1 MRYLRIG
8 GVFLIAFLIQP
19 SLLNMINIGGYTPNL
34 ILCMTIL
41 YTYLYEE
48 DIYGVVFG
56 ALFGVLYDMMYS
68 NVIGPMPISLVL
80 VATGIV
86 IIRELTN
93 IENIINMWAV
103 SIVSITAYYFL
114 NWGLHH
120 LAGNPVGFAVV
131 FQQVP
136 WITIYSLVVIT
147 VLYKIIIRRVIRH
160 HRDRYVR

>member
-8 GVFLIAFLIQP
+8 AVFLIAFLIQP
-19 SLLNMINIGGYTPNL
+19 SLLNIINIHGYTPNL

-41 YTYLYEE
+41 YTFLYEE
-48 DIYGVVFG
+48 DIYGVIFG

-80 VATGIV
+80 VAIGIV
-86 IIRELTN
+86 VIRELTN

-103 SIVSITAYYFL
+103 SVVSVIAYYFI

-136 WITIYSLVVIT
+136 YIVLYSLVIIT
-147 VLYKIIIRRVIRH
+147 VMYKILIKRVIRH

>member
-19 SLLNMINIGGYTPNL
+19 SLLNVISIHGYTPNL

-48 DIYGVVFG
+48 VIYGVVFG

-86 IIRELTN
+86 VIREFTN
-93 IENIINMWAV
+93 IENIVNMWVV
-103 SIVSITAYYFL
+103 SVVSMLAYYFI

-120 LAGNPVGFAVV
+120 LAGNPVGFAVI
-131 FQQVP
+131 FQQIP
-136 WITIYSLVVIT
+136 WIALYSLVIIT
-147 VLYKIIIRRVIRH
+147 VMYKIIIRRVIRH

>member
-8 GVFLIAFLIQP
+8 GVFLIAFLVQP
-19 SLLNMINIGGYTPNL
+19 TMLNVMNIGGYTPNL

-86 IIRELTN
+86 VIREFTN

-103 SIVSITAYYFL
+103 SVVSILAYYFI

-131 FQQVP
+131 FHQIP
-136 WITIYSLVVIT
+136 WITLYSLVIIT
-147 VLYKIIIRRVIRH
+147 VMYKILIRRVIRH

>member
-1 MRYLRIG
+1 MRYLKIG

-19 SLLNMINIGGYTPNL
+19 TLLNVISIEGYTPNL

-68 NVIGPMPISLVL
+68 NVVGPVPISLVL
-80 VATGIV
+80 TAIGIV
-86 IIRELTN
+86 VIREFTN

-103 SIVSITAYYFL
+103 SVVSILAYYFM

-131 FQQVP
+131 FQQIP
-136 WITIYSLVVIT
+136 WVVLYSLVIIT
-147 VLYKIIIRRVIRH
+147 VLYKIIIRRVVRH

>member
-68 NVIGPMPISLVL
+68 NVIGPMPVSLVL

-103 SIVSITAYYFL
+103 SIVSIIAYYFL

-160 HRDRYVR
+160 HMDRYVR

>member
-19 SLLNMINIGGYTPNL
+19 SLLNVINIEGYTPNL

-41 YTYLYEE
+41 YTFLYEE
-48 DIYGVVFG
+48 DIYGVIFG

-80 VATGIV
+80 VAIGIV
-86 IIRELTN
+86 IVREFTN

-103 SIVSITAYYFL
+103 SLVSVLAYYFM

-120 LAGNPVGFAVV
+120 LAGNPVGIAVV
-131 FQQVP
+131 FHQVP
-136 WITIYSLVVIT
+136 VIAFYSLVIIT
-147 VLYKIIIRRVIRH
+147 VMYMMLIRRVIRH

>member
-8 GVFLIAFLIQP
+8 AVFLIAFLIQP
-19 SLLNMINIGGYTPNL
+19 SLLNIINIGGYTPNL

-41 YTYLYEE
+41 YTFLYEE

-56 ALFGVLYDMMYS
+56 AVFGVLYDMMYS

-80 VATGIV
+80 VAIGIV
-86 IIRELTN
+86 IVREFTN

-103 SIVSITAYYFL
+103 SLVSVLAYYFM

-120 LAGNPVGFAVV
+120 LAGNPVGIAVV
-131 FQQVP
+131 FHQVP
-136 WITIYSLVVIT
+136 VIAFYSLVIIT
-147 VLYKIIIRRVIRH
+147 VMYMMLIRRVIRH

>member
-86 IIRELTN
+86 IIREFTN

-103 SIVSITAYYFL
+103 SIVSIIAYYFL

-160 HRDRYVR
+160 HMDRYVR

>member
-8 GVFLIAFLIQP
+8 AVFLIAFLIQP
-19 SLLNMINIGGYTPNL
+19 SLLNVINIGGYTPNL
-34 ILCMTIL
+34 ILCMTVL

-56 ALFGVLYDMMYS
+56 AVFGVLYDVMYS

-80 VATGIV
+80 VSIGIV
-86 IIRELTN
+86 VIREFTN

-103 SIVSITAYYFL
+103 SIVSVLAYYFM

-136 WITIYSLVVIT
+136 AIALYSLVIIT
-147 VLYKIIIRRVIRH
+147 VMYFILIKRVIRH